1 MNHLVSIVRPPTPR
15 LPTAGAVLQQ
25 TEVMATYKP
34 RRRQER
40 PGQPVP
46 IEPTSPSVLPGR
58 HQRLERTRYKEWVLS
73 AASTNSNLGTSW

>member
-1 MNHLVSIVRPPTPR
+1 MNHLVSIVRPATPR

-34 RRRQER
+34 RRRQKR

-46 IEPTSPSVLPGR
+46 IEPHIAERSPRAAP
-58 HQRLERTRYKEWVLS
+58 RLERTRYKEWVLS